1 MSAIYGITLLAKGET
16 KKLKL
21 KDGNGRLTKEALQT
35 LMKKKTPLSN
45 LGTYP
50 YSGMTLTLFGYIT
63 GKAGTENKHD
73 LPPPM
78 DSELYFG
85 DILLIASKDGDS
97 WETPVSFSLEEYEKF
112 YQKAFGGFDDV
123 DSEDDSE
130 DEPLED
136 TEALEEEE
144 EDEKPV
150 KKKVA
155 EEEGVPEDEQEDD
168 SEEEFEEEDEEEE
181 EGVIEGEE
189 EVDEPVVVSKKV
201 PAKKKVSKTVA
212 ANQNTG
218 RAKQQVF
225 IRKSRAQELTSGP
238 IPVDG
243 LEHQYRSHALK
254 CLTKTLGNVL
264 SSQDLVKLEL
274 AILES
279 ALTDSTNK
287 QVFKHFENSLF
298 QTVYMQSLRR
308 FIGNLDPNSYVKNA
322 FLLKKII
329 QKDLTIDNLATMSIM
344 DYSPTLYTELN
355 DRMLLREKQQLEGNK
370 ALATDL
376 FKCGRCHKRECTYY
390 ELQTRSADEPMTKF
404 ISCLN
409 CGNHWRM

>member
-21 KDGNGRLTKEALQT
+21 KDGKGLLTKDMLQT

-45 LGTYP
+45 LGTFP
-50 YSGMTLTLFGYIT
+50 YSGMTLTLFGYT
-63 GKAGTENKHD
+63 VGKAGTENKHD
-73 LPPPM
+73 LPPPL
-78 DSELYFG
+78 DAELYFS
-85 DILLIASKDGDS
+85 DILLIASKEADT
-97 WETPVSFSLEEYEKF
+97 WENPVSFSLEEYEKF

-123 DSEDDSE
+123 ESDEEDDS
-130 DEPLED
+130 DEE
-136 TEALEEEE
+136 EVLEEEE

-168 SEEEFEEEDEEEE
+168 SEEEFEEEEEEE
-181 EGVIEGEE
+181 DELPIEGEE
-189 EVDEPVVVSKKV
+189 EAEEAVVVSKKA

-225 IRKSRAQELTSGP
+225 IRKSRSQELTGGP
-238 IPVDG
+238 IPKDG
-243 LEHQYRSHALK
+243 LENQYRSHALK
-254 CLTKTLGNVL
+254 CLTKTLGSVL
-264 SSQDLVKLEL
+264 STQDLVKLEL
-274 AILES
+274 AILQS
-279 ALTDSTNK
+279 AMTDSTNK
-287 QVFKHFENSLF
+287 QVFKHFDNSLF

-329 QKDLTIDNLATMSIM
+329 QKDLTIDNLATMNIM

>member
-16 KKLKL
+16 KKIKL
-21 KDGNGRLTKEALQT
+21 RDGKGLLTKDMLQT

-45 LGTYP
+45 LGTFP
-50 YSGMTLTLFGYIT
+50 YSGLTLTLFGYT
-63 GKAGTENKHD
+63 AGKAGTENKHD
-73 LPPPM
+73 LPPPL
-78 DSELYFG
+78 DAELYFG
-85 DILLIASKDGDS
+85 DILLIASKEADS
-97 WETPVSFSLEEYEKF
+97 WENPVSFSLEEYEKF
-112 YQKAFGGFDDV
+112 YQKAFGGFDDIES
-123 DSEDDSE
+123 DE
-130 DEPLED
+130 DEDSDNEE
-136 TEALEEEE
+136 EALEEE

-168 SEEEFEEEDEEEE
+168 SEEEFEEEEEEE
-181 EGVIEGEE
+181 EELGPIEGEE
-189 EVDEPVVVSKKV
+189 EVEEAVVVSKKA

-225 IRKSRAQELTSGP
+225 IRKSKAQEITCGP
-238 IPVDG
+238 IPKDG
-243 LEHQYRSHALK
+243 LENQYRSHALK
-254 CLTKTLGNVL
+254 YLTKTLGSVL
-264 SSQDLVKLEL
+264 SSQDLVKLEV
-274 AILES
+274 AILQS
-279 ALTDSTNK
+279 AMTDSTNK
-287 QVFKHFENSLF
+287 QVFKHFDNSLF

-308 FIGNLDPNSYVKNA
+308 FVGNLDPNSYVKNA

-329 QKDLTIDNLATMSIM
+329 QKDLTIDNLATMNIM

>member
-16 KKLKL
+16 KKIKL
-21 KDGNGRLTKEALQT
+21 RDGKGFLTKDALQT

-45 LGTYP
+45 LGTFP
-50 YSGMTLTLFGYIT
+50 YSGMTLTLFGYTT

-73 LPPPM
+73 LPPPL
-78 DSELYFG
+78 DAELYFS
-85 DILLIASKDGDS
+85 DILLIASKEADS
-97 WETPVSFSLEEYEKF
+97 WENPVSFSLEEYEKF
-112 YQKAFGGFDDV
+112 YQKAFGGFDDI
-123 DSEDDSE
+123 DSDEDDDSD
-130 DEPLED
+130 DE
-136 TEALEEEE
+136 EALEEEE
-144 EDEKPV
+144 EEEKPV

-155 EEEGVPEDEQEDD
+155 EEEGVPEDEQED
-168 SEEEFEEEDEEEE
+168 EEEDDEFEEEEEEE
-181 EGVIEGEE
+181 ELPIEGEE
-189 EVDEPVVVSKKV
+189 EVDEHVVVSKKA

-212 ANQNTG
+212 ATQNTG
-218 RAKQQVF
+218 RAKQQLF
-225 IRKSRAQELTSGP
+225 IRKSKAQEITCGP
-238 IPVDG
+238 IPKDG
-243 LEHQYRSHALK
+243 LENQYRSHALK
-254 CLTKTLGNVL
+254 CLTKALGSVL
-264 SSQDLVKLEL
+264 SSQDLVKLET
-274 AILES
+274 AILQS
-279 ALTDSTNK
+279 AMSDSTNK
-287 QVFKHFENSLF
+287 QVFKHFDNSLF
-298 QTVYMQSLRR
+298 QSVYMQALRR
-308 FIGNLDPNSYVKNA
+308 FLGNLDPNSYVKNA

-329 QKDLTIDNLATMSIM
+329 QKDLTIDNLATMNIM

>member
-16 KKLKL
+16 KKIKL
-21 KDGNGRLTKEALQT
+21 RDGKGLLTKDMLQT
-35 LMKKKTPLSN
+35 LTKKKTPLSN
-45 LGTYP
+45 LGTFP
-50 YSGMTLTLFGYIT
+50 YSGMTLTLFGYT
-63 GKAGTENKHD
+63 AGKAGTENKHD
-73 LPPPM
+73 LPPPL
-78 DSELYFG
+78 DAELYFG
-85 DILLIASKDGDS
+85 DILLIASKEADS
-97 WETPVSFSLEEYEKF
+97 WENPVSFSLEEYEKF
-112 YQKAFGGFDDV
+112 YQKAFGGFDDIES
-123 DSEDDSE
+123 DEDDDSD
-130 DEPLED
+130 DEE
-136 TEALEEEE
+136 EALEEEE
-144 EDEKPV
+144 EEKPV

-168 SEEEFEEEDEEEE
+168 SEEEFEEEEEEE
-181 EGVIEGEE
+181 EELGPIEGEE
-189 EVDEPVVVSKKV
+189 EVEEAVVVSKKA

-225 IRKSRAQELTSGP
+225 IRKSKAQEITCGP
-238 IPVDG
+238 IPKDG
-243 LEHQYRSHALK
+243 LENQYRSHALK
-254 CLTKTLGNVL
+254 CLTKTLGSVL
-264 SSQDLVKLEL
+264 SSQDLIKLEV
-274 AILES
+274 AILQS
-279 ALTDSTNK
+279 AMTDSTNK
-287 QVFKHFENSLF
+287 QVFKHFDNSLF

-308 FIGNLDPNSYVKNA
+308 FVGNLDPNSYVKNA

-329 QKDLTIDNLATMSIM
+329 QKDLTIDNLATMNIM

>member
-21 KDGNGRLTKEALQT
+21 KDGKGLLTKDMLQT

-45 LGTYP
+45 LGTFP
-50 YSGMTLTLFGYIT
+50 YSGMTLTLFGYT
-63 GKAGTENKHD
+63 VGKAGTENKHD
-73 LPPPM
+73 LPPPL
-78 DSELYFG
+78 DAELYFS
-85 DILLIASKDGDS
+85 DILLIASKEADT
-97 WETPVSFSLEEYEKF
+97 WENPVSFSLEEYEKF

-123 DSEDDSE
+123 ESDEEDDS
-130 DEPLED
+130 DEE
-136 TEALEEEE
+136 EVLEEEE

-168 SEEEFEEEDEEEE
+168 SEEEFEEEEEEE
-181 EGVIEGEE
+181 DELPIEGEE
-189 EVDEPVVVSKKV
+189 EAEEAVVVSNKA

-225 IRKSRAQELTSGP
+225 IRKSRSQELTGGP
-238 IPVDG
+238 IPKDG
-243 LEHQYRSHALK
+243 LENQYRSHALK
-254 CLTKTLGNVL
+254 CLTKTLGSVL
-264 SSQDLVKLEL
+264 STQDLVKLEL
-274 AILES
+274 AILQS
-279 ALTDSTNK
+279 AMTDSTNK
-287 QVFKHFENSLF
+287 QVFKHFDNSLF

-329 QKDLTIDNLATMSIM
+329 QKDLTIDNLATMNIM

>member
-16 KKLKL
+16 KKIKL
-21 KDGNGRLTKEALQT
+21 RDGKGLLTKDALQT

-45 LGTYP
+45 LGTFP
-50 YSGMTLTLFGYIT
+50 YSGMTLTLFGYTT

-73 LPPPM
+73 LPPPL
-78 DSELYFG
+78 DAELYFS
-85 DILLIASKDGDS
+85 DILLVASKEADS
-97 WETPVSFSLEEYEKF
+97 WENPVSFSLEEYEKF

-123 DSEDDSE
+123 ESDEDDDSD
-130 DEPLED
+130 DEE
-136 TEALEEEE
+136 EALEEEE
-144 EDEKPV
+144 EEEKPV

-155 EEEGVPEDEQEDD
+155 EEEGVPEDEQEDED
-168 SEEEFEEEDEEEE
+168 EEEEFEEEDEEEE
-181 EGVIEGEE
+181 EGPIDVED
-189 EVDEPVVVSKKV
+189 EVDEPVVVSKKA
-201 PAKKKVSKTVA
+201 PAKKKVSKTAA

-225 IRKSRAQELTSGP
+225 IRKSKAQEITMGP
-238 IPVDG
+238 IPKDG
-243 LEHQYRSHALK
+243 LENQYRSHALK
-254 CLTKTLGNVL
+254 CLTKTLGSVL
-264 SSQDLVKLEL
+264 STQDLVKLEV
-274 AILES
+274 AILQS
-279 ALTDSTNK
+279 AMTDSTNK
-287 QVFKHFENSLF
+287 QVFKHFDNSLF

-329 QKDLTIDNLATMSIM
+329 QKDLTIDNLATMNIM

>member
-16 KKLKL
+16 KKIKL
-21 KDGNGRLTKEALQT
+21 KDGKGLLTMTALQT

-45 LGTYP
+45 LGTFP
-50 YSGMTLTLFGYIT
+50 SSGITLTLFGYTT

-73 LPPPM
+73 LPPPL
-78 DSELYFG
+78 DSELYFN
-85 DILLIASKDGDS
+85 DILLIASKGSDT
-97 WETPVSFSLEEYEKF
+97 WENPVSFSLEEYEKF
-112 YQKAFGGFDDV
+112 YQKAFGGFDDIE
-123 DSEDDSE
+123 SEDDDNSDE
-130 DEPLED
+130 DEI
-136 TEALEEEE
+136 LEEEE
-144 EDEKPV
+144 EEEKPV

-168 SEEEFEEEDEEEE
+168 SEEEFEEEDDEEE
-181 EGVIEGEE
+181 EGPIEGEE
-189 EVDEPVVVSKKV
+189 EVEVDEPVVVSKKA
-201 PAKKKVSKTVA
+201 PAKKKVSKTAA

-225 IRKSRAQELTSGP
+225 IRKSRSSEITLGP
-238 IPVDG
+238 IPKDG
-243 LEHQYRSHALK
+243 FENQYRCHTIK
-254 CLTKTLGNVL
+254 CLTKTLGSVL
-264 SSQDLVKLEL
+264 STQDLAKLEV
-274 AILES
+274 AILQS
-279 ALTDSTNK
+279 AMTDSTNK
-287 QVFKHFENSLF
+287 QVFKHFDNSLF
-298 QTVYMQSLRR
+298 QSVYIQSLRR

-329 QKDLTIDNLATMSIM
+329 QKDLTIDNLATMNIM

>member
-21 KDGNGRLTKEALQT
+21 KDGKGLLTKDMLQT

-45 LGTYP
+45 LGTFP
-50 YSGMTLTLFGYIT
+50 YSGMTLTLFGYTT

-73 LPPPM
+73 LPPPL
-78 DSELYFG
+78 DAELYFS
-85 DILLIASKDGDS
+85 DILLIASKEADT
-97 WETPVSFSLEEYEKF
+97 WENPVSFSLEEYEKF

-123 DSEDDSE
+123 ESDEEDDSD
-130 DEPLED
+130 DEE
-136 TEALEEEE
+136 EVLEEEE

-168 SEEEFEEEDEEEE
+168 SEEEFEEEEEEE
-181 EGVIEGEE
+181 DELPIEGEE
-189 EVDEPVVVSKKV
+189 ETEEAVVVSKKA

-225 IRKSRAQELTSGP
+225 IRKSRSQELTGGP
-238 IPVDG
+238 IPKDG
-243 LEHQYRSHALK
+243 LENQYRSHALK
-254 CLTKTLGNVL
+254 CLTKTLGSVL
-264 SSQDLVKLEL
+264 STQDLVKLEL
-274 AILES
+274 AILQS
-279 ALTDSTNK
+279 AMTDSTNK
-287 QVFKHFENSLF
+287 QVFKHFDNSLF

-329 QKDLTIDNLATMSIM
+329 QKDLTIDNLATMNVM

>member
-21 KDGNGRLTKEALQT
+21 KDGKGLLTKDMLQT

-45 LGTYP
+45 LGTFP
-50 YSGMTLTLFGYIT
+50 YSGMTLTLFGYT
-63 GKAGTENKHD
+63 VGKAGTENKHD
-73 LPPPM
+73 LPPPL
-78 DSELYFG
+78 DAELYFS
-85 DILLIASKDGDS
+85 DILLIASKEADT
-97 WETPVSFSLEEYEKF
+97 WENPVSFSLEEYEKF

-123 DSEDDSE
+123 ESDEEDDSD
-130 DEPLED
+130 DEE
-136 TEALEEEE
+136 EVLEEEE

-168 SEEEFEEEDEEEE
+168 SEEEFEEEEEEE
-181 EGVIEGEE
+181 DELPIEGEE
-189 EVDEPVVVSKKV
+189 EAEEAVVVSKKA

-225 IRKSRAQELTSGP
+225 IRKSRSQELTGGP
-238 IPVDG
+238 IPKDG
-243 LEHQYRSHALK
+243 LENQYRSHALK
-254 CLTKTLGNVL
+254 CLTKTLGSVL
-264 SSQDLVKLEL
+264 STEDLVKLEL
-274 AILES
+274 AILQS
-279 ALTDSTNK
+279 AMTDSINK
-287 QVFKHFENSLF
+287 QVFKHFDNSLF

-329 QKDLTIDNLATMSIM
+329 QKDLTIDNLATMNIM

>member
-21 KDGNGRLTKEALQT
+21 KDGKGLLTKDMLQT

-45 LGTYP
+45 LGTFP
-50 YSGMTLTLFGYIT
+50 YSGMTLTLFGYTT

-73 LPPPM
+73 LPPPL
-78 DSELYFG
+78 DAELYFS
-85 DILLIASKDGDS
+85 DILLIASKEADT
-97 WETPVSFSLEEYEKF
+97 WENPVSFSLEEYEKF

-123 DSEDDSE
+123 ESDEEDDSDDAE
-130 DEPLED
+130 EV
-136 TEALEEEE
+136 LEEEE

-168 SEEEFEEEDEEEE
+168 SEEEFEEEEEEE
-181 EGVIEGEE
+181 DELPIEGEE
-189 EVDEPVVVSKKV
+189 ETEEAVVVSKKA

-225 IRKSRAQELTSGP
+225 IRKSRSQELTGGP
-238 IPVDG
+238 IPKDG
-243 LEHQYRSHALK
+243 LENQYRSHALK
-254 CLTKTLGNVL
+254 CLTKTLGSVL
-264 SSQDLVKLEL
+264 STQDLVKLEL
-274 AILES
+274 AILQS
-279 ALTDSTNK
+279 AMTDSTNK
-287 QVFKHFENSLF
+287 QVFKHFDNSLF

-329 QKDLTIDNLATMSIM
+329 QKDLTIDNLATMNIM